1 MGCLRKG
8 TSSSLI
14 NNGLSAR
21 PVRPTNHASRS
32 VSPVSLSARLVR
44 PTNHASRS
52 VSPVSLSARPVRPTN
67 HASRSVSPVSLSAR
81 PVRPTNHARWSA
93 SSVSLTCQTNK
104 PCQVVCQLSQ
114 PDLSD
119 QQTMPARDCH
129 ASPRLPGQPRAVG
142 LAPYTLQKKRLRW
155 NASIPRWALF
165 TACMACSLF
174 ILCDIVDEAF
184 GVFPAEAGICD
195 GFAVNAASNLL
206 VSFNDIAFDH
216 HTFYQLVDVRT

>member
-14 NNGLSAR
+14 NNGLS
-21 PVRPTNHASRS
+21 VQS
-32 VSPVSLSARLVR
+32 
-44 PTNHASRS
+44 
-52 VSPVSLSARPVRPTN
+52 
-67 HASRSVSPVSLSAR
+67 
-81 PVRPTNHARWSA
+81 
-93 SSVSLTCQTNK
+93 
-104 PCQVVCQLSQ
+104 VCQPDQ
-114 PDLSD
+114 PDQQTMPGGLPVQSVCQPDQSD
-119 QQTMPARDCH
+119 QQTMPVRDCH

-216 HTFYQLVDVRT
+216 HTFYQLVNVRT

>member
-1 MGCLRKG
+1 MDCH
-8 TSSSLI
+8 
-14 NNGLSAR
+14 AR
-21 PVRPTNHASRS
+21 RS
-32 VSPVSLSARLVR
+32 VSPAVQSIG
-44 PTNHASRS
+44 
-52 VSPVSLSARPVRPTN
+52 
-67 HASRSVSPVSLSAR
+67 
-81 PVRPTNHARWSA
+81 
-93 SSVSLTCQTNK
+93 LTCLPVNLTN
-104 PCQVVCQLSQ
+104 
-114 PDLSD
+114 
-119 QQTMPARDCH
+119 H

-195 GFAVNAASNLL
+195 GFAVNAASDFL

-216 HTFYQLVDVRT
+216 HTFY

>member
-21 PVRPTNHASRS
+21 PVRPTNHARRS
-32 VSPVSLSARLVR
+32 ASPVSLSARPVR

-81 PVRPTNHARWSA
+81 PVRPTN
-93 SSVSLTCQTNK
+93 
-104 PCQVVCQLSQ
+104 
-114 PDLSD
+114 
-119 QQTMPARDCH
+119 H

-174 ILCDIVDEAF
+174 ILCDVVDEAF

>member
-32 VSPVSLSARLVR
+32 VI
-44 PTNHASRS
+44 
-52 VSPVSLSARPVRPTN
+52 PVSLSARPVRPTN
-67 HASRSVSPVSLSAR
+67 
-81 PVRPTNHARWSA
+81 
-93 SSVSLTCQTNK
+93 
-104 PCQVVCQLSQ
+104 
-114 PDLSD
+114 
-119 QQTMPARDCH
+119 H

-216 HTFYQLVDVRT
+216 HTFYQLVNVRT

>member
-1 MGCLRKG
+1 M
-8 TSSSLI
+8 
-14 NNGLSAR
+14 
-21 PVRPTNHASRS
+21 
-32 VSPVSLSARLVR
+32 
-44 PTNHASRS
+44 
-52 VSPVSLSARPVRPTN
+52 
-67 HASRSVSPVSLSAR
+67 
-81 PVRPTNHARWSA
+81 
-93 SSVSLTCQTNK
+93 
-104 PCQVVCQLSQ
+104 VCQ
-114 PDLSD
+114 PDQSD
-119 QQTMPARDCH
+119 QQTMPGGLPVQSVCQPDQSDQQTMPVGLSVQSVCQPDQSDQQTMPVRDCH

>member
-14 NNGLSAR
+14 NNGLSVQSVCQPDQSDQQTM
-21 PVRPTNHASRS
+21 PVG
-32 VSPVSLSARLVR
+32 
-44 PTNHASRS
+44 
-52 VSPVSLSARPVRPTN
+52 LSARPVRPTN

-81 PVRPTNHARWSA
+81 PVRPAN
-93 SSVSLTCQTNK
+93 
-104 PCQVVCQLSQ
+104 
-114 PDLSD
+114 
-119 QQTMPARDCH
+119 H

>member
-32 VSPVSLSARLVR
+32 VSPVSLSAR
-44 PTNHASRS
+44 
-52 VSPVSLSARPVRPTN
+52 PVRPTN
-67 HASRSVSPVSLSAR
+67 
-81 PVRPTNHARWSA
+81 
-93 SSVSLTCQTNK
+93 
-104 PCQVVCQLSQ
+104 
-114 PDLSD
+114 
-119 QQTMPARDCH
+119 H

-174 ILCDIVDEAF
+174 ILCDVVDEAF

-206 VSFNDIAFDH
+206 QRYSFRSSHLLPACGCPDLISCCA
-216 HTFYQLVDVRT
+216 